1 MSVFPAFSSKLL
13 TCPKAS
19 TVKMKYRVLGRTGL
33 KVSELGMGGH
43 EYARHL
49 NISHFRGDRALE
61 ELLGVDELLETQDP
75 RTNLIKEAIFSGIN
89 YFDTTLIEEA
99 QSLGLALEIL
109 GKRDE
114 VHLTAEV
121 ISPFRRIEGSN
132 KSALMRA
139 MASGVEERLKVLRT
153 DRIDVFNLHMPA
165 DGYSREKF
173 GAFIEALRWL
183 RDEGKIG
190 AIGTT
195 CHQPRFLAELIREHD
210 CFDVVTVPYN
220 YHLKDPRDVLFP
232 LCKEREVAFVA
243 MKPFCWPYYGVPIT
257 YFEPESLPEGV
268 ISVSQTSLR
277 WIMESPEVCTII
289 PGVNTLTELK
299 DNVSAMEI
307 DGGADEIILE
317 LCLNRAL
324 SQEGKTILRNLAQNE
339 GVRRDIHAYASR
351 ALS

>member
-1 MSVFPAFSSKLL
+1 MSVLPALSSKLL
-13 TCPKAS
+13 TYPNAS
-19 TVKMKYRVLGRTGL
+19 DVKMKYRVLGRTGL

-49 NISHFRGDRALE
+49 NLSHFRGDRELE
-61 ELLGVDELLETQDP
+61 EPVGVDELLETQDP
-75 RTNLIKEAIFSGIN
+75 RTNLIKEAISSGIN

-99 QSLGLALEIL
+99 QSLGLALETL

-121 ISPFRRIEGSN
+121 ISPFKRIEGST

-139 MASGVEERLKVLRT
+139 MASGVEGRLKILRT
-153 DRIDVFNLHMPA
+153 DRIDVFNLHMPE

-173 GAFIEALRWL
+173 EAFIEALRWL

-220 YHLKDPRDVLFP
+220 YHLRDTREVLFP
-232 LCKEREVAFVA
+232 LCQEREIAFVA

-257 YFEPESLPEGV
+257 YFEPESLPEGAK
-268 ISVSQTSLR
+268 SASQTSLR

-289 PGVNTLTELK
+289 PGVNTLAELK
-299 DNVSAMEI
+299 ENASAFER
-307 DGGADEIILE
+307 DDGADEDILE

-324 SQEGKTILRNLAQNE
+324 SLEGKAILRNLAQDE

-351 ALS
+351 VLS

>member
-1 MSVFPAFSSKLL
+1 M
-13 TCPKAS
+13 
-19 TVKMKYRVLGRTGL
+19 KMKYRVLGRTGL

-49 NISHFRGDRALE
+49 NLSHFQGDRELE
-61 ELLGVDELLETQDP
+61 EPVGVNELLETQDP
-75 RTNLIKEAIFSGIN
+75 RTNLIKEAISSGIN

-99 QSLGLALEIL
+99 QSLGLALETL
-109 GKRDE
+109 GERDK

-121 ISPFRRIEGSN
+121 ISPFRRIEGST

-139 MASGVEERLKVLRT
+139 MVFGVEGRLKILRT
-153 DRIDVFNLHMPA
+153 DRIDVFNLHMPE

-173 GAFIEALRWL
+173 KAFIEALKRL
-183 RDEGKIG
+183 REEGKIG

-210 CFDVVTVPYN
+210 CFDVVTVPYS
-220 YHLKDPRDVLFP
+220 YHLKDTRKVLFP
-232 LCKEREVAFVA
+232 LCKEREIAFVA

-257 YFEPESLPEGV
+257 YFEPKPLPEGAK
-268 ISVSQTSLR
+268 SASQTSLR

-289 PGVNTLTELK
+289 PGVNTLAELK
-299 DNVSAMEI
+299 DNVSALER
-307 DGGADEIILE
+307 DDVADESVLE
-317 LCLNRAL
+317 LCLKRAL
-324 SQEGKTILRNLAQNE
+324 SQEGKSILMSLAKDE

>member
-1 MSVFPAFSSKLL
+1 
-13 TCPKAS
+13 
-19 TVKMKYRVLGRTGL
+19 MKYRVLGRTGL

-49 NISHFRGDRALE
+49 NISHFRGDRKLE
-61 ELLGVDELLETQDP
+61 EPVDVDELSKTQDP
-75 RTNLIKEAIFSGIN
+75 RTNLIKEAISSGIN
-89 YFDTTLIEEA
+89 FFDTTLVEEA
-99 QSLGLALEIL
+99 QSLGLALETL

-121 ISPFRRIEGSN
+121 ISPFKRIEGSN
-132 KSALMRA
+132 KSALMRT
-139 MASGVEERLKVLRT
+139 MASGVEERLKILRT

-183 RDEGKIG
+183 RKEGKIG

-220 YHLKDPRDVLFP
+220 YHLKDANEILFP
-232 LCKEREVAFVA
+232 LCKEREIAFVA

-257 YFEPESLPEGV
+257 YFEPESQPEGAK
-268 ISVSQTSLR
+268 SASQTSLR
-277 WIMESPEVCTII
+277 WIIESPEVCTII
-289 PGVNTLTELK
+289 PGVNTLAELK
-299 DNVSAMEI
+299 ENVSALER
-307 DGGADEIILE
+307 DDGADEGVLE
-317 LCLNRAL
+317 LCLKRAL
-324 SQEGKTILRNLAQNE
+324 SQEGKAILRSLAQDE

-351 ALS
+351 VLS